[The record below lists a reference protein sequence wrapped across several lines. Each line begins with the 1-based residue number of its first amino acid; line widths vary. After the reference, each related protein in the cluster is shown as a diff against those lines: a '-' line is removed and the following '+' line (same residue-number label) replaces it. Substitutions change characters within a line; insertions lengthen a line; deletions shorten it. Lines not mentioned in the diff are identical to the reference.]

1 MYWVWLRNLV
11 VKVFQL
17 VELHIPRT
25 TGIMPEVLKWLN
37 HLRASGNQR
46 PVSQSAA
53 RHILADIYNLSAVV

>member
-1 MYWVWLRNLV
+1 MVPTTNVLGVDLV

-25 TGIMPEVLKWLN
+25 TGTN
-37 HLRASGNQR
+37 HLRAFGNQR
-46 PVSQSAA
+46 PVRQSAA